1 MNKKKMM
8 VYLCWG
14 LVLLPLQLSAATEA
28 TPTGVQ
34 RTRYLAA
41 ERAFQTGDDAR
52 YRRLKSTLQ
61 DYPLYPYLEYAEL
74 KRNLHSAQDSEVRRF
89 LEQYPDLPVTGS
101 LRTTWLKQ
109 LARQGRWKSYLQFYQ
124 TSHSSEQQCN
134 HLLALVRTGQAETA
148 FDQTPSLWL
157 HGRSQPAAC
166 DALFTA
172 WRKAGRLTPELIWQ
186 RIDLALQA
194 NQTQLAHYL
203 QGLLPIAQ
211 QKYFDRWMDIH
222 RHPEQIAKITSLKAP
237 SPLAEKILLDG
248 VVQLARKDSEA
259 ARSNWYRISK
269 LTAFSQEQHQRA
281 ERALALA
288 MIREGHPNLLGYL
301 DRIQPNP
308 KDQKFLELRIRTA
321 LSHRDWN
328 RVLLWVSALPEEL
341 RQEEGWRYWRARAL
355 EEKGDKFGATVLFR
369 ELAKE
374 RSYYGFLAAD
384 HLDEKYHFGH
394 LPLAIDRAK
403 QQQVA
408 LKPGIQRAREFYTL
422 GRLTNAR
429 REWENTIRNLDRDA
443 LQAVAALA
451 HEWNWHERAIFALAH
466 AKAWDDLELRFP
478 LEHRAD
484 IDANAQQRQLDSAWV
499 FAVIRQESA
508 FMPDA
513 RSPAGALGLMQLMPG
528 TARSVAR
535 ELQQRTPH
543 RSDLLQPTT
552 NIELGT
558 AHLRQVMD
566 QLDENRVLAT
576 AAYNAGIHRVRSWLP
591 EQTTSADLWVE
602 TVPFSETRLYLKRV
616 LTYAIIYRQR
626 LGQEPGRL
634 ADNMPPIRPADT
646 RTSSI
651 ETAARQNAG

>member
-1 MNKKKMM
+1 LNKKRFIG
-8 VYLCWG
+8 YLCWG
-14 LVLLPLQLSAATEA
+14 LMLLPLQWSAAAEA
-28 TPTGVQ
+28 TPTGAQ

-41 ERAFQTGDDAR
+41 ERAFQTGDRAR
-52 YRRLKSTLQ
+52 YLRLKSTLQ

-101 LRTTWLKQ
+101 LRDTWLKQ

-124 TSHSSEQQCN
+124 PGRSSEQQCN
-134 HLLALVRTGQAETA
+134 HLLALVKTGQAEAA
-148 FDQTPSLWL
+148 FRQAPSLWL

-172 WRKAGRLTPELIWQ
+172 WRKAGHLTPELIWQ

-194 NQTQLAHYL
+194 NQTRLADYL
-203 QGLLPIAQ
+203 QGLLPTAQ
-211 QKYFDRWMDIH
+211 QKYFDRWMEMH
-222 RHPEQIAKITSLKAP
+222 RHPEQIAQTTSLKVP

-248 VVQLARKDSEA
+248 IVQLARKDSET

-269 LTAFSQEQHQRA
+269 LATFSPEQRQRA
-281 ERALALA
+281 ERTLALA
-288 MIREGHPNLLGYL
+288 MIREGHPNLLSYL

-308 KDQKFLELRIRTA
+308 KDQTFLELRIRAA
-321 LSHRDWN
+321 LAHQDWN

-355 EEKGDKFGATVLFR
+355 EEKSDKFGATVLFR

-394 LPLAIDRAK
+394 LPLTIDRAK
-403 QQQVA
+403 QQQVE

-429 REWENTIRNLDRDA
+429 REWESTIRNLDRDS

-451 HEWNWHERAIFALAH
+451 HDWNWHERAIFALAH
-466 AKAWDDLELRFP
+466 AKTWDDLELRFP

-535 ELQQRTPH
+535 GLQRQTP
-543 RSDLLQPTT
+543 RSSDLLQPTT

-591 EQTTSADLWVE
+591 EQTMPADLWVE

-616 LTYAIIYRQR
+616 LTYAVIYQQR
-626 LGQEPGRL
+626 LGQKPGRL

-646 RTSSI
+646 RTSSLD
-651 ETAARQNAG
+651 AQVRQNAG